1 MKIGVVASIAGGLI
15 VGAGAMVPLGSF
27 AQSGA
32 PTVPPINNSQDVA
45 TTDPAPET
53 PAPSLTPAPTPP
65 VAITPP
71 TFAAG
76 GKTDEN
82 DDDVDYGEENGEGH
96 DDEGDGD
103 DGDSEGDD

>member
-1 MKIGVVASIAGGLI
+1 
-15 VGAGAMVPLGSF
+15 MVPLGSF
-27 AQSGA
+27 AQVGA
-32 PTVPPINNSQDVA
+32 PAVPPINNSQDVVS
-45 TTDPAPET
+45 TDPAPET

-96 DDEGDGD
+96 DDEGDD
-103 DGDSEGDD
+103 DDDESEDDD